1 MSTKEVNSILQKS
14 LISYILIMN
23 PEVDANEL
31 DKLDLYSLVD
41 MYCQTYLIPV
51 ECFQNCLANMVREYK
66 TANLDE
72 QLSDEEIYITTNA
85 FEPTNHIGQASAYYE
100 EMKLELANKISEAN
114 DKFFECLQDV
124 NIENER
130 LQNVRTSLEK
140 SEIRSELA
148 QANIALN
155 KARSIESN
163 LITQEK
169 NLHEAYTMFQKRR
182 DLYFSKLNS
191 LRDDYEEKYSLARAK
206 QN

>member
-1 MSTKEVNSILQKS
+1 MSNNELNQIIKKN
-14 LISYILIMN
+14 LIKYILIISAELN
-23 PEVDANEL
+23 ENEL
-31 DKLDLYSLVD
+31 YDYDMYSLVD